1 MNTAD
6 RRERLLR
13 ILMVNGRTTV
23 KELAQRLGVSER
35 TILRDIEILSLTK
48 PIYTVGGRGG
58 GVYILDTYNANRVYM
73 QPCDSDLL
81 NKIIFDM
88 EQTGN
93 CSLSSSEIETLK
105 ELVTFYS
112 QPKYVKGKR
121 I

>member
-1 MNTAD
+1 
-6 RRERLLR
+6 
-13 ILMVNGRTTV
+13 
-23 KELAQRLGVSER
+23 
-35 TILRDIEILSLTK
+35 
-48 PIYTVGGRGG
+48 
-58 GVYILDTYNANRVYM
+58 M

-112 QPKYVKGKR
+112 QPKYEKGKR